1 MLNSLS
7 LVAIW
12 DFSKG
17 TRLSWLGIRLWGT
30 KDASKG
36 LSASGPKGL
45 KPNYYLHLQ
54 HQAFLEYISV
64 LPIQFLNHTLKLSTD
79 WYVTGVLKTFIE
91 NKGGKVI
98 FSYNFLL
105 PQVSLCHTH
114 HTLCKVTWLSY

>member
-1 MLNSLS
+1 MLNSLI

-17 TRLSWLGIRLWGT
+17 TGRLCIRLWGT
-30 KDASKG
+30 KDEYKG

-64 LPIQFLNHTLKLSTD
+64 RPIQFLNYILKLSTD
-79 WYVTGVLKTFIE
+79 
-91 NKGGKVI
+91 
-98 FSYNFLL
+98 
-105 PQVSLCHTH
+105 
-114 HTLCKVTWLSY
+114 